1 MPPTAS
7 GDGSTQG
14 RNTAEPLEFS
24 KAPFKEL
31 NAPRKIRSVRF
42 SLMSPQE
49 IAKCG
54 VFHVFERNL
63 YQMPQRVP
71 LKNGILDPRM
81 GTTDKKGAECATCKG
96 KLIDCAGHFGYVKL
110 EMPVFHIGYFKN
122 IISIL
127 QQVCKECSRVMLPE
141 EELTQFLKR
150 FRNPRLE
157 IVPKRALSKKLAD
170 KCKRC
175 RTCYHCGGANGVV
188 KRAGASLKIVH
199 EKYSKNPELME
210 AYMKEFEEAVKHN
223 DQLKANLSRVQD
235 DLNPIRVQDIL

>member
-1 MPPTAS
+1 MATPTEAPVVCPPVARPGSHPGAS
-7 GDGSTQG
+7 QQE
-14 RNTAEPLEFS
+14 APLEYS
-24 KAPFKEL
+24 KTPFTEL
-31 NAPRKIRSVRF
+31 DAPRKIRSVKF
-42 SLMSPQE
+42 SLMSPTE
-49 IAKCG
+49 IGKCG

-71 LKNGILDPRM
+71 LPNGILDPRM

-122 IISIL
+122 VIAIL
-127 QQVCKECSRVMLPE
+127 QQVCKTCSRVMVSE
-141 EELTQFLKR
+141 EEKQQYLRR
-150 FRNPRLE
+150 FRSPRLE
-157 IVPKRALSKKLAD
+157 IVPRRALSKKLAE

-175 RTCYHCGGANGVV
+175 RSCPHCGAANGVV

-210 AYMKEFEEAVKHN
+210 QYMGEFE
-223 DQLKANLSRVQD
+223 
-235 DLNPIRVQDIL
+235 